1 MRSQHQAMDKAVQT
15 LILNEEPF
23 CRQPPDAKIHQGFG
37 DYAEHNRIKG
47 LQLSWRESPV
57 GNTDKAAVLNVSLY
71 GFVLGNKD
79 DRVWATPQ
87 TATSQ
92 ATKNAS

>member
-1 MRSQHQAMDKAVQT
+1 MDKAVQT

-23 CRQPPDAKIHQGFG
+23 RRQPPDAKIHQGFG

-47 LQLSWRESPV
+47 LQLSWRGSPV
-57 GNTDKAAVLNVSLY
+57 GNTNKTVLNVSLY
-71 GFVLGNKD
+71 RFVLGNKD
-79 DRVWATPQ
+79 NRVRAAPQ

-92 ATKNAS
+92 DTKNTS